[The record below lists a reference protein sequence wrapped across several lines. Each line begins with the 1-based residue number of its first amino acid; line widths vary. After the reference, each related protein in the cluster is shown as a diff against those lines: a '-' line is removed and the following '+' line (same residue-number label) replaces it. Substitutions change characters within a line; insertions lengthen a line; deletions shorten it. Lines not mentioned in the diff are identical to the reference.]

1 MSGYDERD
9 SKYGTFW
16 QEGWPG
22 RAGAGSE
29 GGSVRQT
36 LRKPVQV
43 PTAGQSSWLSEF
55 IEETGMHR
63 TDQLGY
69 QSSLPK

>member
-1 MSGYDERD
+1 MMRETASMEHSG
-9 SKYGTFW
+9 KKA
-16 QEGWPG
+16 G
-22 RAGAGSE
+22 REELGAGSE